1 MTSMPHPPLHGRVA
15 LITGAARRVGAEIAR
30 SLHGCG
36 AAVAIHCNRSRA
48 EADRLAGELEELR
61 PGSAV
66 VLQSDLLESGAPAR
80 LVEAALARY
89 GHLDILVNN
98 ASTFY
103 ATPLGEIT
111 EAHWNDLIG
120 SNLRAPLFLSQA
132 AMAPLRLARG
142 LVLNIVDI
150 HGMRPLRRYPV
161 YSAAKAGLIMLTR
174 SLAREMGPHVRVNA
188 IAPGPVM
195 WPEDGT
201 ADSDLQRKIV
211 DRTALK
217 RTGSA
222 QDIARAAVFFATEAP
237 FVTGQILAVDGG
249 RSIGW

>member
-1 MTSMPHPPLHGRVA
+1 MTATPLPPLHGKVA
-15 LITGAARRVGAEIAR
+15 LVSGAARRVGAEIAR
-30 SLHGCG
+30 ALHRCG
-36 AAVAIHCNRSRA
+36 AAVAIHCNRSRRD
-48 EADRLAGELEELR
+48 ADRLAAELEALR
-61 PGSAV
+61 PGSAMV
-66 VLQSDLLESGAPAR
+66 TAADLLDAAAPAR
-80 LVEAALARY
+80 LVEATLERF
-89 GHLDILVNN
+89 GQLDVLVNN

-120 SNLRAPLFLSQA
+120 SNLKAPLFLSQA
-132 AMAPLRLARG
+132 AMTALRLARG

-161 YSAAKAGLIMLTR
+161 YCVAKAGLIMLTR
-174 SLAREMGPHVRVNA
+174 SLAREMGPQVRVNG
-188 IAPGPVM
+188 IAPGPVL

-217 RTGSA
+217 RSGCA
-222 QDIARAAVFFATEAP
+222 ADIARAAVFFATEAP

>member
-1 MTSMPHPPLHGRVA
+1 MNSTPPAPLHGKVA
-15 LITGAARRVGAEIAR
+15 LVTGAARRVGAEIAR
-30 SLHGCG
+30 ALHRCG

-48 EADRLAGELEELR
+48 DAERLASEFDALR

-66 VLQSDLLESGAPAR
+66 VLQSDLLDVGAPER
-80 LVEAALARY
+80 LVDATLARY
-89 GHLDILVNN
+89 GQLDVLVNN

-103 ATPLGEIT
+103 ATPLGEIG
-111 EAHWNDLIG
+111 EAQWNDLIG
-120 SNLRAPLFLSQA
+120 SNLKAPLFLSQA
-132 AMAPLRLARG
+132 AMTPLRLARG
-142 LVLNIVDI
+142 LILNIVDI

-174 SLAREMGPHVRVNA
+174 SLAREMGPHVRVNG

-211 DRTALK
+211 DRTVLK
-217 RTGSA
+217 RSGSA